1 MCVNG
6 HCWQKKEKSHNV
18 FALCRPRKPEQKMRG
33 DTAPCAQLLGE
44 LRRMINCRRR
54 THPRRF
60 IAYQDENGW
69 LDVRANAHAIIG
81 CNDTAVVN
89 GA

>member
-1 MCVNG
+1 
-6 HCWQKKEKSHNV
+6 
-18 FALCRPRKPEQKMRG
+18 MRG
-33 DTAPCAQLLGE
+33 DTRAYAQLLGE

-54 THPRRF
+54 TNPHRF

-69 LDVRANAHAIIG
+69 LDVRANVHAIIG
-81 CNDTAVVN
+81 SDNTAVVN